1 VKIKFSLLIAAAW
14 MMLQPQA
21 LCYVLE
27 GQSWT
32 LDRTVV
38 MQLSLKRNQVLS
50 DGFTSFDQSAEDAL
64 NVWNLYL
71 AHLHFSSILNS
82 PVTAAQGDDEMSVVF
97 SSTVFGDSFGK
108 DVIAITLLDFRGSV
122 MEETDTLF
130 NTAITWD
137 SYRGPLRP
145 GVIDFHRVAMHEF
158 GHTLGLDHPNEHNQ
172 QVVALMNSGVSDIDT
187 VQPDDI
193 AGVESLYAT
202 GPAYQSSLP
211 APNLVNIS
219 TRALIGTGEDVLIGG
234 FIIQGSAPATVIL
247 RAIGYSLTAV
257 GLTNAISDPIITV
270 YNSAG
275 AVVATNDDWFTSA
288 NAETISSFHL
298 DPPNSLESALFLTLN
313 PGSYTAIVQGFSDGI
328 SPAAT
333 GVGLFELYDLH
344 TTSGRAGNLS
354 TRGQVQGGDNV
365 MIGGFIIGGSQSKQ
379 VVVRAIG
386 PSLSSAGI
394 ANPLA
399 DPFLELHD
407 ANGNIIQS
415 NDDWQSGPD
424 AQTIASKGLA
434 PTNAKESA
442 LLATLNPGSFT
453 AIVRGVNGAIGLA
466 LVELYDLSPAPN

>member
-1 VKIKFSLLIAAAW
+1 
-14 MMLQPQA
+14 
-21 LCYVLE
+21 
-27 GQSWT
+27 
-32 LDRTVV
+32 
-38 MQLSLKRNQVLS
+38 
-50 DGFTSFDQSAEDAL
+50 
-64 NVWNLYL
+64 
-71 AHLHFSSILNS
+71 
-82 PVTAAQGDDEMSVVF
+82 
-97 SSTVFGDSFGK
+97 
-108 DVIAITLLDFRGSV
+108 
-122 MEETDTLF
+122 
-130 NTAITWD
+130 
-137 SYRGPLRP
+137 
-145 GVIDFHRVAMHEF
+145 
-158 GHTLGLDHPNEHNQ
+158 
-172 QVVALMNSGVSDIDT
+172 VSDIDT

-193 AGVESLYAT
+193 AGVESLYST

-257 GLTNAISDPIITV
+257 GLTNAISDTVITV

-333 GVGLFELYDLH
+333 GAGLFELYDLH

-379 VVVRAIG
+379 LVVRALG

-453 AIVRGVNGAIGLA
+453 AIVRGVNSTIGLA
-466 LVELYDLSPAPN
+466 LVEIYDLSPASN

>member
-1 VKIKFSLLIAAAW
+1 LIAAAGL
-14 MMLQPQA
+14 MLQPQA
-21 LCYVLE
+21 FCYVLE

-38 MQLSLKRNQVLS
+38 MQLSLQRNQVLS

-64 NVWNLYL
+64 EVWNPYL
-71 AHLHFSSILNS
+71 AHLQFSSILNS
-82 PVTAAQGDDEMSVVF
+82 PVTAAMGDDEMSVVF
-97 SSTVFGDSFGK
+97 SSTVFGDSFGQ
-108 DVIAITLLDFRGSV
+108 DAIAITLLTFRGSV

-158 GHTLGLDHPNEHNQ
+158 GHTLGLDHPDEHNQ
-172 QVVALMNSGVSDIDT
+172 QVVALMNSNVSDIDT

-193 AGVESLYAT
+193 AGAENLYSN
-202 GPAYQSSLP
+202 GPAYQNSIP

-257 GLTNAISDPIITV
+257 GLTNAISDPVITV

-298 DPPNSLESALFLTLN
+298 DPPNSLESALFLALN
-313 PGSYTAIVQGFSDGI
+313 PGSYTAIVQGFSD
-328 SPAAT
+328 AT

-379 VVVRAIG
+379 LVVRAIG

-399 DPFLELHD
+399 DPLLELHD

-424 AQTIASKGLA
+424 AQTIASEGLA

-453 AIVRGVNGAIGLA
+453 AIVRGVNGATGLA

>member
-1 VKIKFSLLIAAAW
+1 
-14 MMLQPQA
+14 
-21 LCYVLE
+21 
-27 GQSWT
+27 
-32 LDRTVV
+32 
-38 MQLSLKRNQVLS
+38 
-50 DGFTSFDQSAEDAL
+50 
-64 NVWNLYL
+64 
-71 AHLHFSSILNS
+71 
-82 PVTAAQGDDEMSVVF
+82 
-97 SSTVFGDSFGK
+97 
-108 DVIAITLLDFRGSV
+108 

-145 GVIDFHRVAMHEF
+145 DAIDFHRVAMHEF
-158 GHTLGLDHPNEHNQ
+158 GHTLGLDHPDEHNQ
-172 QVVALMNSGVSDIDT
+172 HVAALMNSNVSSIDT

-193 AGVESLYAT
+193 AGVESLYST

-247 RAIGYSLTAV
+247 RGIGYSLTAV
-257 GLTNAISDPIITV
+257 GLTNAISDPVITV
-270 YNSAG
+270 YDSAG
-275 AVVATNDDWFTSA
+275 GIVATNDDWFTSA

-298 DPPNSLESALFLTLN
+298 DPPNSIESALFLTLN
-313 PGSYTAIVQGFSDGI
+313 PGSYTAIVQGFSDGT

-354 TRGQVQGGDNV
+354 TRGQVQGGDDV

-379 VVVRAIG
+379 LVVRAIG

-399 DPFLELHD
+399 DPLLELHD

-424 AQTIASKGLA
+424 AQTIASEGLA

-453 AIVRGVNGAIGLA
+453 AIVRGVNGATGLA
-466 LVELYDLSPAPN
+466 LVEIYDLSPAPN

>member
-1 VKIKFSLLIAAAW
+1 
-14 MMLQPQA
+14 
-21 LCYVLE
+21 
-27 GQSWT
+27 
-32 LDRTVV
+32 
-38 MQLSLKRNQVLS
+38 
-50 DGFTSFDQSAEDAL
+50 
-64 NVWNLYL
+64 
-71 AHLHFSSILNS
+71 
-82 PVTAAQGDDEMSVVF
+82 
-97 SSTVFGDSFGK
+97 
-108 DVIAITLLDFRGSV
+108 
-122 MEETDTLF
+122 
-130 NTAITWD
+130 
-137 SYRGPLRP
+137 
-145 GVIDFHRVAMHEF
+145 MHEF
-158 GHTLGLDHPNEHNQ
+158 GHTLGLDHPDEDNQ
-172 QVVALMNSGVSDIDT
+172 QVVSLMNSGVSDIDT

-193 AGVESLYAT
+193 AGVESLYSN
-202 GPAYQSSLP
+202 GPAYQNSIP

-257 GLTNAISDPIITV
+257 GLTDAISDPVITV

-298 DPPNSLESALFLTLN
+298 DPPNSLESALFLALN
-313 PGSYTAIVQGFSDGI
+313 PGSYTAIVQGFSD
-328 SPAAT
+328 AT

-344 TTSGRAGNLS
+344 TTSSRAGNLS

-386 PSLSSAGI
+386 PSLTSAGI

-407 ANGNIIQS
+407 ANGTIIQS
-415 NDDWQSGPD
+415 NDNWQSGPD
-424 AQTIASKGLA
+424 AQTIISKGLE

-442 LLATLNPGSFT
+442 LLATLNPGAFT
-453 AIVRGVNGAIGLA
+453 AIIRGVNGATGLA

>member
-1 VKIKFSLLIAAAW
+1 
-14 MMLQPQA
+14 
-21 LCYVLE
+21 
-27 GQSWT
+27 
-32 LDRTVV
+32 
-38 MQLSLKRNQVLS
+38 
-50 DGFTSFDQSAEDAL
+50 
-64 NVWNLYL
+64 
-71 AHLHFSSILNS
+71 
-82 PVTAAQGDDEMSVVF
+82 MSVVF
-97 SSTVFGDSFGK
+97 SNTVFGDSFGK
-108 DVIAITLLDFRGSV
+108 DTIAITLLDFRGSV
-122 MEETDTLF
+122 LEETDTLF

-158 GHTLGLDHPNEHNQ
+158 GHTLGLDHPDEHNQ
-172 QVVALMNSGVSDIDT
+172 HVTALMNSNVSDIDT

-193 AGVESLYAT
+193 AGVESLYSN
-202 GPAYQSSLP
+202 GPAYQNSIP

-257 GLTNAISDPIITV
+257 GLTDAISDPVITV

-298 DPPNSLESALFLTLN
+298 DPPNSLESALFLALN
-313 PGSYTAIVQGFSDGI
+313 PGSYTAIVQGFSD
-328 SPAAT
+328 AT

-344 TTSGRAGNLS
+344 TTSSRAGNLS

-394 ANPLA
+394 VNPLA

-407 ANGNIIQS
+407 ANGNIILS

-453 AIVRGVNGAIGLA
+453 AIVRGVNGATGLA
-466 LVELYDLSPAPN
+466 LVELLRSQPGPELITVSLGGTASNNSERLGSETGRRFCERHLRLAAFATDALQFARLAIRGFLSAQLCLNKRSISPSITACTLLVSTPVR